1 MVFKGGVCPHKKT
14 KSASEWKEQIG
25 VGVRLYSESWKNL
38 RPQDS
43 ATEPAEGK
51 GSEGA
56 ASPLLSDEQK
66 RALVGSAKEIAA
78 TGKVAF
84 DSTSKEIKD
93 TDFRKTALE
102 WLVVFRESS
111 TAFLEG
117 FRDGKA
123 EEVRHNVNFAE
134 SFRNAFEKISTEIE
148 KTKK

>member
-1 MVFKGGVCPHKKT
+1 MIDPQ
-14 KSASEWKEQIG
+14 AW
-25 VGVRLYSESWKNL
+25 GVRGPSLPLVTWRGRSITG
-38 RPQDS
+38 RP
-43 ATEPAEGK
+43 
-51 GSEGA
+51 
-56 ASPLLSDEQK
+56 ASHQK
-66 RALVGSAKEIAA
+66 KKRWRGRVKIPYTVTLGGQTCV
-78 TGKVAF
+78 
-84 DSTSKEIKD
+84 
-93 TDFRKTALE
+93 LE